1 MKIPNIFRLG
11 RKDREILDRVTSYID
26 LIVEAS
32 FFFYRFTLKIAELDF
47 EAAARLSLEVERLET
62 EADTVHRGLVGQL
75 SEGIFFAGMGEDL
88 LNMLEKID
96 AIADNAKDASRVMS
110 QISFNH
116 DLLRYFFQSGVI
128 QYVRTCLD
136 AAEALRRLISSLD
149 QGRER
154 ILEQVKA
161 VEELEEE
168 ADSLK
173 AEIQRHL
180 MNVHTKYN
188 AVEILELENFLN
200 FIDNMADNA
209 EDASDVVLVM
219 IAKGYG

>member
-1 MKIPNIFRLG
+1 MKIPSILRLA
-11 RKDREILDRVTSYID
+11 RKDREMLDRVASYMD
-26 LIVEAS
+26 LILEAASS
-32 FFFYRFTLKIAELDF
+32 FYKFTLKTAELDF
-47 EAAARLSLEVERLET
+47 EAASRLSLEVERQET
-62 EADTVHRGLVGQL
+62 EADTAHRGLVAQI
-75 SEGIFFAGMGEDL
+75 SEGIFFAGIGEDL

-96 AIADNAKDASRVMS
+96 AIADNAKDATRVMS
-110 QISFNH
+110 QISFNQ
-116 DLLRYFFQSGVI
+116 DLLRYFFQSRVI
-128 QYVRTCLD
+128 QYIRKCLD
-136 AAEALRRLISSLD
+136 AAEALRKLVSSLD

-173 AEIQRHL
+173 AEVQRHL
-180 MNVHTKYN
+180 MNVHTTYN
-188 AVEILELENFLN
+188 AVEILELESFLN

-209 EDASDVVLVM
+209 EDASDVILVM